1 MEGLANNDRATVNK
15 FRYKYYLANVY
26 SKETIQEVPKMISV
40 TKIFISYL
48 IIF

>member
-26 SKETIQEVPKMISV
+26 RLRRNGTGSIQND
-40 TKIFISYL
+40 FCH
-48 IIF
+48 